1 LIGGPRTPRLV
12 AAAAEVACLLELEA
26 LKPGNVGRGRDLPAL
41 GYREFVLS
49 AGALGAAFRRH
60 GRARV
65 GPLVLAAVRETRRRV
80 GTNTNLGIAL
90 LLAPLARAAL
100 RRRPVGLRARV
111 RQVLRDLDR
120 RDARAAYAA
129 IRLARP
135 GGLGRV
141 PRQDVRRA
149 PTDTLLA
156 CMRLAADHDL
166 VAREYATGF
175 AATFTIGLP
184 AIRRHRKRGLALD
197 DAVAGAFLAIL
208 AASPDTLVTRR
219 HGARVA
225 GRLSRDAAAILRAG
239 GPGEARGR
247 RLMERLDRRLRT
259 ARPPINPGAA
269 ADVVTA
275 SLFAWLLGE
284 TRRAPVAPGRP
295 SRPPYERSSAAPRL

>member
-1 LIGGPRTPRLV
+1 M
-12 AAAAEVACLLELEA
+12 AAAAEAACLLELEA
-26 LKPGNVGRGRDLPAL
+26 PKPGNVGRGRDLPGL
-41 GYREFVLS
+41 GYRAFVLS

-65 GPLVLAAVRETRRRV
+65 GPLVLASIRATRRRV
-80 GTNTNLGIAL
+80 DTNTNLGIAL

-100 RRRPVGLRARV
+100 RRGPGSLRARV

-141 PRQDVRRA
+141 ARQDVRRA
-149 PTDTLLA
+149 PSDTLLA
-156 CMRLAADHDL
+156 CMRLAADRDL
-166 VAREYATGF
+166 VAREYATGY

-184 AIRRHRKRGLALD
+184 AIRRHRSGGLALA
-197 DAVAGAFLAIL
+197 DAVAGAYLAIL
-208 AASPDTLVTRR
+208 AASPDTLVLRR
-219 HGARVA
+219 HGARTA
-225 GRLSRDAAAILRAG
+225 RALSRAAAAILRAG
-239 GPGEARGR
+239 GPGHARGR
-247 RLMERLDRRLRT
+247 RLMERLDRRLRS

-275 SLFAWLLGE
+275 SLFVWLLGE
-284 TRRAPVAPGRP
+284 RPAGARGTRARRA
-295 SRPPYERSSAAPRL
+295 

>member
-1 LIGGPRTPRLV
+1 VSGASLTPRLV
-12 AAAAEVACLLELEA
+12 AAAAEAACLLELEA
-26 LKPGNVGRGRDLPAL
+26 PKPGNVGRGRDLPGL

-65 GPLVLAAVRETRRRV
+65 GPLVLASIRETRRRV
-80 GTNTNLGIAL
+80 DTNTNLGIAL
-90 LLAPLARAAL
+90 LLAPLARAAQQGGPG
-100 RRRPVGLRARV
+100 RLRARV
-111 RQVLRDLDR
+111 RQVLSDLDR
-120 RDARAAYAA
+120 RDARDAYAA

-141 PRQDVRRA
+141 TRQDVRRA
-149 PTDTLLA
+149 PSDTLLA
-156 CMRLAADHDL
+156 CMRLAAGRDL

-184 AIRRHRKRGLALD
+184 AIRRHRRSGLTLA
-197 DAVAGAFLAIL
+197 DAVAGAYLAIL
-208 AASPDTLVTRR
+208 AASPDTLVMRR
-219 HGARVA
+219 HGAREA
-225 GRLSRDAAAILRAG
+225 RALSRAAAAILRAG

-247 RLMERLDRRLRT
+247 RLMERLDRRLRS

-275 SLFAWLLGE
+275 SLFVWLLGE
-284 TRRAPVAPGRP
+284 RPTDAGGTRVRA
-295 SRPPYERSSAAPRL
+295 S